1 MRKRIIILII
11 SLLSLSGC
19 GSRQEGDLVIID
31 GDIAEMNVATYMAK
45 IMIET
50 YTDYSVYIQPSM
62 AYNLAFDQIK
72 SGAMDMT
79 LSWDG
84 TVLTTFLKQ
93 DPQDIPSNQ
102 SLFDFTNK
110 LAQEK
115 AQVKLLEPLGS
126 ENSYVVA
133 VTDDLAET
141 YNLKTISDLKPIA
154 SELIF
159 AAEHSF
165 FDDNG
170 SVRYKPLTKFYD
182 MEFKEANSIDIG
194 LKLAGLDSDNMDVT
208 LVTSADGMVNRYP
221 VTMLEDDLNFF
232 PRYQSAFLVRSD
244 LEKDFPGVEAV
255 LEKISNSITTDESRQ
270 LNYRVDV
277 EVKNPETVARDF
289 LIEKNLINK

>member
-1 MRKRIIILII
+1 MKKKLVLLIIL
-11 SLLSLSGC
+11 LLSLSGC

-102 SLFDFTNK
+102 SLFDFTNN

>member
-1 MRKRIIILII
+1 MKKKLILLIIL
-11 SLLSLSGC
+11 LLSLSGC

-84 TVLTTFLKQ
+84 TVLATFLKQ

>member
-1 MRKRIIILII
+1 
-11 SLLSLSGC
+11 
-19 GSRQEGDLVIID
+19 
-31 GDIAEMNVATYMAK
+31 MNVATYMAK

-102 SLFDFTNK
+102 SLFDFTNN

>member
-1 MRKRIIILII
+1 MKKKLLICLV
-11 SLLSLSGC
+11 SLLVLSGC

-45 IMIET
+45 IMIEE
-50 YTDYSVYIQPSM
+50 YTDYHVYIQPSM

-93 DPQDIPSNQ
+93 DPKDISENQ
-102 SLFDFTNK
+102 TLFDYTNA

-115 AQVKLLEPLGS
+115 AHVKLLKPLGS

-133 VTDDLAET
+133 VNDSLAEA

-154 SELIF
+154 KDLVF

-170 SVRYKPLTKFYD
+170 SVRYKPLTAFYGLD
-182 MEFKEANSIDIG
+182 FKEANSIDIG

-221 VTMLEDDLNFF
+221 VTMLEDDASFF
-232 PRYQSAFLVRSD
+232 PRYQSAFMVRDD
-244 LEKDFPGVEAV
+244 LERDFPGVEAV
-255 LEKISNSITTDESRQ
+255 LEKLSDMITTDESRQ
-270 LNYRVDV
+270 LNYLVDV
-277 EVKNPETVARDF
+277 EVKNPEKVARDF
-289 LIEKNLINK
+289 LIQKKLIQD